1 MDDQLIE
8 KLISSDE
15 LIVSTIEENS
25 QSLNILI
32 DQFSSIMSMTTVDG
46 EKLEKQIQEQGE
58 KEAEFIKGTLT
69 ESVNQ
74 SSNLSLEQVAEAE
87 VTASESSLLSD
98 QTVNSLIDVISNM
111 QNMLEK
117 LDIGGIET
125 QSPQMTEINTG
136 NLTQVIDDFKTLSN
150 LNWCTDWLKCL
161 EKIVEQ
167 ADVVKDALDSIPS
180 DKKLS
185 LGINEEELQKVDQS
199 SLVGVMDRF
208 YDVIKMIF
216 PSHFKFYST
225 LR

>member
-74 SSNLSLEQVAEAE
+74 SSNLSLEQVAEA
-87 VTASESSLLSD
+87 
-98 QTVNSLIDVISNM
+98 
-111 QNMLEK
+111 
-117 LDIGGIET
+117 
-125 QSPQMTEINTG
+125 
-136 NLTQVIDDFKTLSN
+136 
-150 LNWCTDWLKCL
+150 
-161 EKIVEQ
+161 
-167 ADVVKDALDSIPS
+167 
-180 DKKLS
+180 
-185 LGINEEELQKVDQS
+185 
-199 SLVGVMDRF
+199 
-208 YDVIKMIF
+208 
-216 PSHFKFYST
+216 
-225 LR
+225 